1 MGILFKGVLL
11 LLAGLLACFLM
22 GQVFRSMRRLDRRV
36 AEFKA
41 EQRALEEQG
50 RTPHPYVALAELY
63 AEEEATGKNYKAAPK
78 INPRSGRKI
87 RRIRRKG
94 G

>member
-1 MGILFKGVLL
+1 MVVLFKGVLV
-11 LLAGLLACFLM
+11 LLAGLLGCFLV
-22 GQVFRSMRRLDRRV
+22 GQVFRNVRRLDRRV

-41 EQRALEEQG
+41 EQQALEERG

-63 AEEEATGKNYKAAPK
+63 AEEATRPDDKIDDKISYK
-78 INPRSGRKI
+78 IGRKI
-87 RRIRRKG
+87 RRKG